1 VPFTTRDGV
10 RLHWEERGEG
20 TPLLL
25 VMGATYSGEMWYP
38 AIDDLATRH
47 RVIWFDNRG
56 TGQSES
62 TRVAS
67 ISDMAQDALA
77 VLDAA
82 GVERAHVYG
91 VSLGG
96 VVVQQLA
103 LEAPERVLS
112 LVLGCTGILT
122 DDKPRAPR
130 AFNLLLRLPRSV
142 KLAMGRSGYGSAASA
157 ERIAKDQ
164 DVLRA
169 EVTVL
174 QSLIAQQDALRAYS
188 VSREQVATLTM
199 PTLVL
204 HGTQDRLVRLAWG
217 QELAEVLPDARLI
230 TYEGAGHNYLMA
242 AGDRANADVLEF
254 LADVDARAV
263 DPTA

>member
-1 VPFTTRDGV
+1 MAFTSRDGV

-38 AIDDLATRH
+38 AIPDLATRH

-56 TGQSES
+56 TGRSES

-67 ISDMAQDALA
+67 ISDMARDALA

-96 VVVQQLA
+96 VVVLQLA
-103 LEAPERVLS
+103 LEAPERVRS

-122 DDKPRAPR
+122 DDKPRAPK
-130 AFNLLLRLPRSV
+130 ALNLLLRLPKSV

-164 DVLRA
+164 EVLRA

-188 VSREQVATLTM
+188 VSREQVETLTM
-199 PTLVL
+199 PALVL

-217 QELAEVLPDARLI
+217 QELAEVLPHSRLV
-230 TYEGAGHNYLMA
+230 TYEGAGHNYLVA

>member
-1 VPFTTRDGV
+1 MAFTSRDGV
-10 RLHWEERGEG
+10 RLHGEERGEG

-38 AIDDLATRH
+38 AIPDLATRH

-56 TGQSES
+56 TGRSES

-67 ISDMAQDALA
+67 ISDMARDALA

-96 VVVQQLA
+96 VVVLQLA
-103 LEAPERVLS
+103 LEAPERVRS

-122 DDKPRAPR
+122 DDKPRAPK
-130 AFNLLLRLPRSV
+130 ALNLLLRLPKSV

-164 DVLRA
+164 EVLRA

-188 VSREQVATLTM
+188 VSREQVETLTM
-199 PTLVL
+199 PALVL

-217 QELAEVLPDARLI
+217 QELAEVLPHSRLV
-230 TYEGAGHNYLMA
+230 TYEGAGHNYLVA